1 MPRKRTGYD
10 AVCYYDGKL
19 LGRCTTAD
27 SEAYCTLMKACG
39 GDAARVLREYAY
51 FSPELRAILEKAA
64 LIQSDR
70 NRTGGMFHT
79 PQTSPW
85 GPVQSCDTLCPG
97 VFLVTTASHGGTM
110 VASEAAAI
118 LSPAAKNAAS
128 RIKATSAL
136 RRTPRKAWCFGSC
149 WTKSSGRCRTG

>member
-10 AVCYYDGKL
+10 AACYYDGKL

-70 NRTGGMFHT
+70 NRTGGMFHA
-79 PQTSPW
+79 PPDL
-85 GPVQSCDTLCPG
+85 PVGAGAVLRHPLPGSVLSHHRKPRRDNGCP
-97 VFLVTTASHGGTM
+97 
-110 VASEAAAI
+110 
-118 LSPAAKNAAS
+118 
-128 RIKATSAL
+128 
-136 RRTPRKAWCFGSC
+136 
-149 WTKSSGRCRTG
+149 